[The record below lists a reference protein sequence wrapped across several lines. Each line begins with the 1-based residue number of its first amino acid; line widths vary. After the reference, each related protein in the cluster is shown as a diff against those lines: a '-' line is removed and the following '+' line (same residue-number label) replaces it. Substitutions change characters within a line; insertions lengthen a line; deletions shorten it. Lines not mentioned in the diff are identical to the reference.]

1 MRVFQLARENNEGIK
16 IQNMAMMNYKEF
28 AESILSDLMG
38 NVSLSDI
45 LLKMKIFASKKG
57 DKELLTWISK
67 ELAGYENEK
76 PPKYRIIPSGL
87 KVDVFVPF
95 RGTSRI
101 DFPAEMIKDREVR
114 EKLLNLP
121 FNNPIAEIESLCKE
135 GTEDGFIHAKVHAYA
150 YQFISE
156 FINGDIQGATQFV
169 TKASVSQIPVA
180 VKSVIIDF
188 MLKISN
194 EEEID
199 FNTFIK
205 SNSTMS
211 TNINITAGILNTG
224 NGVVNAQGS
233 TNVVG
238 ENTIVNG
245 DNKEELLKLIAEIDK
260 MASVLQN
267 AEYNEVS
274 NDIRTELHKD
284 VPSKSYLKRCFQ
296 AIPSILTGVGT
307 GVVAN
312 GISPLVKAAIAL
324 LI

>member
-1 MRVFQLARENNEGIK
+1 
-16 IQNMAMMNYKEF
+16 MMNYKDL
-28 AESILSDLMG
+28 AENILSDIMNNG
-38 NVSLSDI
+38 SISDI
-45 LLKMKIFASKKG
+45 LLKTKIFASKKG
-57 DKELLTWISK
+57 DKELLAWISK
-67 ELAGYENEK
+67 ELSGYENEK

-101 DFPAEMIKDREVR
+101 DFPAEMIKNKEVR

-121 FNNPIAEIESLCKE
+121 FNNPIAEIENLCKE

-156 FINGDIQGATQFV
+156 FINGEIQGVTQFV

-194 EEEID
+194 EEDID
-199 FNTFIK
+199 FNTFMK
-205 SNSTMS
+205 SNSAMT
-211 TNINITAGILNTG
+211 TNININAGILNSG

-233 TNVVG
+233 TTVVG
-238 ENTIVNG
+238 NNNAVSGI
-245 DNKEELLKLIAEIDK
+245 NKEELLRIVEEIDQ
-260 MASVLQN
+260 MVSVVHN

-274 NDIRTELHKD
+274 NDIRAELQKET
-284 VPSKSYLKRCFQ
+284 PSKNHLKRCFQ
-296 AIPSILTGVGT
+296 VIPTILTGVGS

-312 GISPLVKAAIAL
+312 GVSPLVKAAIEMLANL
-324 LI
+324 